1 MIHRWH
7 APHYERVPVYLWP
20 WLFWQLWQI
29 DRWTEYTGRQVF
41 VEVDRQGR
49 AYSTW
54 WEGMDLIW
62 DEETGESSRPWRMSD
77 LQDMLPNSPIWRAA
91 SSGLGGEVP
100 GALSPVHAQPAG
112 LSRNLLSD
120 AWTKSLA
127 RRKTQSLPNQL
138 PGRAALARDERS
150 SFRLILGLPPPVP

>member
-7 APHYERVPVYLWP
+7 APHYELVAVYLWP

-54 WEGMDLIW
+54 WEGMDLYW
-62 DEETGESSRPWRMSD
+62 DEETGESYRPWRMSD
-77 LQDMLPNSPIWRAA
+77 LQDLLPGTLGRALSIYDSPGLPISAHPRAGGDLVPFC
-91 SSGLGGEVP
+91 SGLAEPDSRLRGNER
-100 GALSPVHAQPAG
+100 ALWNSV
-112 LSRNLLSD
+112 
-120 AWTKSLA
+120 
-127 RRKTQSLPNQL
+127 
-138 PGRAALARDERS
+138 
-150 SFRLILGLPPPVP
+150 FGLPPPVP

>member
-7 APHYERVPVYLWP
+7 APHYEMVPVYLWP

-29 DRWTEYTGRQVF
+29 DRWTEYTGRQVC

-62 DEETGESSRPWRMSD
+62 DEETGESYRPWRESD
-77 LQDMLPNSPIWRAA
+77 LQELLPSTLGRALSISESPRLDPGLP
-91 SSGLGGEVP
+91 SGL
-100 GALSPVHAQPAG
+100 ALFWSEI
-112 LSRNLLSD
+112 
-120 AWTKSLA
+120 
-127 RRKTQSLPNQL
+127 
-138 PGRAALARDERS
+138 PGRATLARDERS